1 VNPRTAWL
9 SVRHDQQNGAP
20 TMTWL
25 KRLPGF
31 KRAPAGLEWVVL
43 RRLPWIAL
51 VGTALPALAML
62 AASLLLGG
70 AGADAADAK
79 LATTLQIMLI
89 SLLVFHWTAVFT
101 AALLCLIVWIAK
113 GPAFVADA
121 YDLPDADRPGVP
133 RTARNAN

>member
-1 VNPRTAWL
+1 
-9 SVRHDQQNGAP
+9 
-20 TMTWL
+20 MTWM

-31 KRAPAGLEWVVL
+31 QRAPAGMEWEVL

-62 AASLLLGG
+62 AAPWLLGG

-79 LATTLQIMLI
+79 FASTLQI
-89 SLLVFHWTAVFT
+89 LLLSVLVLHWTAVFT
-101 AALLCLIVWIAK
+101 VALLCVIVWIAK

-121 YDLPDADRPGVP
+121 YELPDADRPGVP
-133 RTARNAN
+133 RGDGAPGWRKR

>member
-1 VNPRTAWL
+1 
-9 SVRHDQQNGAP
+9 
-20 TMTWL
+20 MTWL

-31 KRAPAGLEWVVL
+31 KRSPAGLEWVVL

-51 VGTALPALAML
+51 VGTALPALALL

-70 AGADAADAK
+70 ASADAADAK

-89 SLLVFHWTAVFT
+89 SVLVLHWTVVFT
-101 AALLCLIVWIAK
+101 VALLCVIVWIAK

-121 YDLPDADRPGVP
+121 YDLPDAERPGVP
-133 RTARNAN
+133 CAAGDASCRQDR